1 MFKDQEDKDGKISII
16 INKTMKVIIMI
27 IINRIIV
34 IYIGIVGI
42 IITKTK
48 DFGKGVS

>member
-1 MFKDQEDKDGKISII
+1 
-16 INKTMKVIIMI
+16 MI

-34 IYIGIVGI
+34 IRIGTIEI
-42 IITKTK
+42 TITKMK

>member
-1 MFKDQEDKDGKISII
+1 LFKDQEDKDGKITII
-16 INKTMKVIIMI
+16 INKTKEVIIMI

-34 IYIGIVGI
+34 IIIGTFGI
-42 IITKTK
+42 IITKMK